1 MTQNRDSRPSR
12 RAATLLAVLFL
23 TLTAGLLSACNT
35 VAGAGED
42 TSAAGHAVTNGA
54 EKIKSGL

>member
-1 MTQNRDSRPSR
+1 MTQNRDSRASR
-12 RAATLLAVLFL
+12 RAATLLAALL
-23 TLTAGLLSACNT
+23 LSLTAGLLSACNT

-42 TSAAGHAVTNGA
+42 TSAAGRAVTNGA